1 MKQWLQAFVAAMQFL
16 TRIPV
21 PVNVPFTNEVLKRS
35 TFFFPWAGCIIGVL
49 IWGAGVGLQLVLPS
63 GPAAALTLA
72 LAVALTGGLH
82 MDGLMDTADGVL
94 SHRSRERML
103 EIMKDS
109 RVGAMGVIIC
119 VLVLLLKWSLISSLM
134 TDGAWQLWLVVPF
147 IWSRAAMVWAMTN
160 EPYARAES
168 GLGGY
173 FQGLHRGH
181 LLGAGFSAFLLSLV
195 IVYITVSMPLDI
207 SGRSASFTALSAYA
221 VHPWWLLMAAPVLGL
236 AAVWSCSSYLSKK
249 LGGLTG
255 DTYGAMNELTETVLL
270 LLLVLMTGWKG

>member
-1 MKQWLQAFVAAMQFL
+1 MKQWLQAFIAAIQFL

-35 TFFFPWAGCIIGVL
+35 TLFYPWAGCIVGVL
-49 IWGAGVGLQLVLPS
+49 IWGAGLGLQLVLPA
-63 GPAAALTLA
+63 GPAAVLTLA

-109 RVGAMGVIIC
+109 RVGAMGVIACI
-119 VLVLLLKWSLISSLM
+119 LVLLLKWSLIASLM
-134 TDGAWQLWLVVPF
+134 TAGAWQLWLVVPF
-147 IWSRAAMVWAMTN
+147 IWSRAAMVWGMTN

-168 GLGGY
+168 GLGSY

-181 LLGAGFSAFLLSLV
+181 LLGAVFSALMLSLAT
-195 IVYITVSMPLDI
+195 VYIMVSVPLEMA
-207 SGRSASFTALSAYA
+207 GWSASFAALAAYA
-221 VHPWWLLMAAPVLGL
+221 IHPWWLLLGAPVLGMG
-236 AAVWSCSSYLSKK
+236 AVWGCSRYLSKK

-255 DTYGAMNELTETVLL
+255 DTYGAMNELTETILL
-270 LLLVLMTGWKG
+270 LLLVLMTGWRG